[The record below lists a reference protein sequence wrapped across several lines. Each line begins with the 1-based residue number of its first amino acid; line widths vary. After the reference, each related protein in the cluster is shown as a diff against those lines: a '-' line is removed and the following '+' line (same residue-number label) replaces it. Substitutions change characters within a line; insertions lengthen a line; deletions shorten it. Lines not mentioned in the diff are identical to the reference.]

1 MLRLRCCIASH
12 ILSAPS
18 TSPISHLRRLLSA
31 TAPPIPSN
39 PGFAVED
46 YLVDTCG
53 LTRPQALKASRR
65 IPQLKS
71 SSKPDA
77 VLAFLAGLGL
87 TSADVAATVAKDPKL
102 LCADVEKTLA
112 PKVVGLTGLGL
123 SRSEI
128 ARLVSLAG
136 THFRCAPIASRLQY
150 YLPFFGSFENFLRP
164 VKRSSYLLGF
174 DLERTV
180 KPNVAFL
187 QECGLGDCDIVKL
200 CAVVPRMLTA
210 NPKRVREIVACAEG
224 LGVPCGS
231 GMFRE
236 ALQAVSLLNEEK
248 ITTKLEFLKR
258 MFGWSD
264 AELSHAV
271 SKAPVL
277 LRRPEEALR
286 RRSEFLI
293 SEVGL
298 KPAYIAHRPVIISY
312 SMESRL
318 IPRYYVL
325 RFLKANGLLDQNQDY
340 YNTIVLSEMA
350 FVEKFICPHKES
362 APDLAED
369 YATICKGEVPT
380 NFRST

>member
-1 MLRLRCCIASH
+1 
-12 ILSAPS
+12 
-18 TSPISHLRRLLSA
+18 
-31 TAPPIPSN
+31 
-39 PGFAVED
+39 
-46 YLVDTCG
+46 
-53 LTRPQALKASRR
+53 
-65 IPQLKS
+65 
-71 SSKPDA
+71 
-77 VLAFLAGLGL
+77 
-87 TSADVAATVAKDPKL
+87 
-102 LCADVEKTLA
+102 
-112 PKVVGLTGLGL
+112 
-123 SRSEI
+123 
-128 ARLVSLAG
+128 
-136 THFRCAPIASRLQY
+136 
-150 YLPFFGSFENFLRP
+150 
-164 VKRSSYLLGF
+164 
-174 DLERTV
+174 
-180 KPNVAFL
+180 
-187 QECGLGDCDIVKL
+187 
-200 CAVVPRMLTA
+200 
-210 NPKRVREIVACAEG
+210 
-224 LGVPCGS
+224 
-231 GMFRE
+231 MFRE

-312 SMESRL
+312 SMEGRL
-318 IPRYYVL
+318 RPRYYVL
-325 RFLKANGLLDQNQDY
+325 RFLKANGLPDQNQDY

-380 NFRST
+380 NFRPT